1 MIFAKIIIDNDSP
14 YLKSIVLNKGSKDGV
29 LNGMVVL
36 DQNYLVGKIIDV
48 NYTTSRVLLLS
59 DINSKIPISISPNNL
74 QAIVSG
80 TGGELAKIEFLKKDH
95 YKKIESNSIVYTS
108 GTAGLIKSGIP
119 IGKIKKIENTSV
131 ENMNVEFFSDFSQ
144 LQYVS
149 LVSFDKPNLTAQSEN
164 SSTSINQNSSN
175 NSDTNSIQLMEKVTA
190 LIAEKDI
197 NDELRNKLS
206 NENETLKKQLYEI
219 QSLIN
224 DQNIQIAKQKK
235 NNRVS

>member
-59 DINSKIPISISPNNL
+59 DIKSKIPISISPNNL

-119 IGKIKKIENTSV
+119 IGKIKKIE
-131 ENMNVEFFSDFSQ
+131 
-144 LQYVS
+144 
-149 LVSFDKPNLTAQSEN
+149 
-164 SSTSINQNSSN
+164 
-175 NSDTNSIQLMEKVTA
+175 
-190 LIAEKDI
+190 
-197 NDELRNKLS
+197 
-206 NENETLKKQLYEI
+206 
-219 QSLIN
+219 
-224 DQNIQIAKQKK
+224 
-235 NNRVS
+235 